1 MVKSGDVA
9 LFQSVTDVCTV
20 EEISE
25 ERGPEPP
32 SSRRGGFSSPGAFA
46 LCKLPQRVCSSK
58 EPGLRLLPT
67 PAGRGRNFEP
77 CEGCAG
83 DAGAEGLVKGN
94 PRGCGGRIQPL
105 RSCLVQGKLRLL
117 RLWLAEV
124 STRGLEPGR
133 MEKKNMDHYLRRL
146 KQELLSMKEVGDGL
160 HEQMNYMMGALQEL
174 KLLQVQTA
182 LEQLEISETRNKVSG
197 IGPHQC
203 CRNGR
208 EVPRASR
215 QNERLLGRRSLE
227 ECSPMAFAH
236 STQVPQ
242 SASRF
247 GPMTLLDSSH
257 HRQVA
262 YSKDCYPTSR
272 PSSALTTAEYCP
284 PRKLESAS
292 LGTTGNQLHR
302 ESDSIPQT
310 LGGSKLGCKECQV
323 SDEAND
329 WTSSLMSQSRNRQ
342 PLVLGDNI
350 FADLVGNWLDLPE
363 LDKKG
368 EKNET
373 SLSISRSQEFYRKF
387 SLTANIFKKFLR
399 SVRPDRDRLLKEK
412 PCWLAAEDRETEISK
427 RSKKVSK
434 QKGTFYFPLHVNLQN
449 AHSKMERCPK
459 AEASSDKSKNC
470 AKKVHGTTDHTQS
483 GFDMNTAVW
492 V

>member
-1 MVKSGDVA
+1 
-9 LFQSVTDVCTV
+9 
-20 EEISE
+20 
-25 ERGPEPP
+25 
-32 SSRRGGFSSPGAFA
+32 
-46 LCKLPQRVCSSK
+46 
-58 EPGLRLLPT
+58 
-67 PAGRGRNFEP
+67 
-77 CEGCAG
+77 
-83 DAGAEGLVKGN
+83 
-94 PRGCGGRIQPL
+94 
-105 RSCLVQGKLRLL
+105 
-117 RLWLAEV
+117 
-124 STRGLEPGR
+124 
-133 MEKKNMDHYLRRL
+133 MEKTDMDHYLRRL

-160 HEQMNYMMGALQEL
+160 HEQMNCMMGALQEL

-197 IGPHQC
+197 IGHHQC

-208 EVPRASR
+208 EVPKASR
-215 QNERLLGRRSLE
+215 QNEKLLGRRSLE
-227 ECSPMAFAH
+227 ECNPTAFVR

-247 GPMTLLDSSH
+247 GPITLPDSSH
-257 HRQVA
+257 HRHMASSFSNV
-262 YSKDCYPTSR
+262 YSKDYYPSSR

-284 PRKLESAS
+284 PRKSESAN
-292 LGTTGNQLHR
+292 LGITGNQLRR
-302 ESDSIPQT
+302 ETTSTPQT
-310 LGGSKLGCKECQV
+310 LAGSRECQV
-323 SDEAND
+323 SDEASD

-412 PCWLAAEDRETEISK
+412 PCWLPAEDRETEISK

-434 QKGTFYFPLHVNLQN
+434 QKGTFYFPFHGNLQT

-470 AKKVHGTTDHTQS
+470 AKKVNGTIDHTQS
-483 GFDMNTAVW
+483 GFDINTAVW